1 MGRRLERL
9 IIIYTIVLRGRV
21 AMAAFVGAKVSRN
34 CNRLSHLKIPGV
46 YPEMP
51 LLPPQNGCADL
62 EVMLIY
68 IKVITAVNA
77 L

>member
-1 MGRRLERL
+1 
-9 IIIYTIVLRGRV
+9 
-21 AMAAFVGAKVSRN
+21 MAAFVGAKVSRN